1 MIAAPGSATE
11 EPTEDR
17 VSRPRLRSEY
27 CDAGVIPVRQPSAGN
42 YNSAMRRV
50 LVLSDLPANIQAVNA
65 ALGRDG
71 VAVRTET
78 NVERGVA
85 TLLHWH
91 PDLLIVDCALVAPG
105 PALDVLQRDGLGVIA
120 LVEERVVDQVA
131 ALSSVDDF
139 MLAPPVAAELRAR
152 AARLDS
158 ADHGPDE
165 RSQILRRGP
174 LEIDVE
180 RYKVTVGGSVVDLT
194 YKEYELLRFLASNPG
209 KPFTREALLNQVWGY
224 DYYGGSRTVD
234 VHVRRI
240 RAKIEDQE
248 QFIETVRNVG
258 YRFTELT

>member
-1 MIAAPGSATE
+1 M
-11 EPTEDR
+11 
-17 VSRPRLRSEY
+17 
-27 CDAGVIPVRQPSAGN
+27 Q
-42 YNSAMRRV
+42 RV
-50 LVLSDLPANIQAVNA
+50 LLLSDLPAHIQAVNA
-65 ALGRDG
+65 ALNRDG

-78 NVERGVA
+78 NVERGLA
-85 TLLHWH
+85 SLLHWQ
-91 PDLLIVDCALVAPG
+91 PELLIVDCTMVAPG
-105 PALDVLQRDGLGVIA
+105 AALQVLQRDGLALIA
-120 LVEERVVDQVA
+120 LVDERTVDEVA
-131 ALSSVDDF
+131 AVPSVDDF
-139 MLAPPVAAELRAR
+139 ILVPPSAAELRAR
-152 AARLDS
+152 VLRLDT
-158 ADHGPDE
+158 AEIEVDE
-165 RSQILRRGP
+165 RSEVVRRGS